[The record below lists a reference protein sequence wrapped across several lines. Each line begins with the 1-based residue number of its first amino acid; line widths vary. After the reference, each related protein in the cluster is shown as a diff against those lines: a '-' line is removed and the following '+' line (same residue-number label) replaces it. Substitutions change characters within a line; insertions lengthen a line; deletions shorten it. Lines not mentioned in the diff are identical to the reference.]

1 MIGWALDTI
10 SQELM
15 WMIVVIAVIA
25 AIAVVS
31 FLKK

>member
-15 WMIVVIAVIA
+15 WMVVVIAVIA
-25 AIAVVS
+25 AVAVVS

>member
-25 AIAVVS
+25 AVAVVS
-31 FLKK
+31 LLKK

>member
-15 WMIVVIAVIA
+15 WMIVVVAVIA
-25 AIAVVS
+25 AVAVVS
-31 FLKK
+31 FLRK

>member
-15 WMIVVIAVIA
+15 WALVVVLVIL
-25 AIAVVS
+25 AIAVAGL
-31 FLKK
+31 FKK

>member
-25 AIAVVS
+25 AVAVVS

>member
-10 SQELM
+10 SQELI
-15 WMIVVIAVIA
+15 WMIVVVAVIVA
-25 AIAVVS
+25 VAVVS